1 MTTQS
6 IVSKPKGIFFSK
18 PLPWSNS
25 KANTNDTALIR
36 RAIKRKYSPWT
47 NSEITKKYVQNHFR
61 SKQLLCKRIY

>member
-36 RAIKRKYSPWT
+36 RAMIISYGCTTSIRHESLAVAK
-47 NSEITKKYVQNHFR
+47 
-61 SKQLLCKRIY
+61 